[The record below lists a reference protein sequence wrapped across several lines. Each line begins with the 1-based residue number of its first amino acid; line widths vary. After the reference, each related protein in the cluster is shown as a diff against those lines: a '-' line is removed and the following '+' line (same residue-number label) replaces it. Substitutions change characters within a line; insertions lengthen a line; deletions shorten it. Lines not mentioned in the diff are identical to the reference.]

1 MFTLM
6 LKSDQRR
13 VTLDIPE
20 EYLNRT
26 LEVMIVP
33 VPDAS
38 VAQRREALAEFFAK
52 HQTTL
57 GPDWKSDRGELNE
70 R

>member
-1 MFTLM
+1 MFTQM

-38 VAQRREALAEFFAK
+38 VAQRREALAEFFAQ

-57 GPDWKSDRGELNE
+57 GDDWKLDRGELNE